1 MINLFLRARAHDY
14 FKARSVARDLKTD
27 QSRVEAVA
35 VAIETALRSCEAEH
49 AGLSRRMEDVG
60 TRTAITAGNDV
71 DEYLS
76 RDATDRRNLAL
87 LETEMVN
94 GNLRLKELTLTIGHF
109 RFLKAVLLSR
119 FPDVN
124 LPVTRPEGGASKQD
138 A

>member
-35 VAIETALRSCEAEH
+35 VAIEGALRSCEAEH

-60 TRTAITAGNDV
+60 ARTAITAGNDV

-109 RFLKAVLLSR
+109 KFLKAVLLSR
-119 FPDVN
+119 FPDVK
-124 LPVTRPEGGASKQD
+124 LPVARPEGGASIQKS
-138 A
+138 